1 MSVATFDNITL
12 TVWPSGIQI
21 QSKDTGLVTF
31 VARHMIG
38 SLSVNSDTLGSHIR
52 YVPAH
57 APSVGPLELVTW
69 YSEDT
74 PNSWAFKA
82 FEFILEWLYGK
93 PSDVRDSLLYT

>member
-38 SLSVNSDTLGSHIR
+38 SLSVNKDSLGSHIR
-52 YVPAH
+52 YIPAH
-57 APSVGPLELVTW
+57 APSVGPLELATW

-74 PNSWAFKA
+74 PNAWAFKA